1 MELPMKAMKAKAEA
15 MSSKGEP
22 MKTVKAKASASV
34 MAKAKKAMKN
44 KKAKASAS
52 VKAKAKK
59 ATKTK
64 KAKASAPVK
73 KAMQKAMKKAKA
85 KEGRCEICRLVHPLS
100 DLNVMRWTQDYTS
113 FTCNFCARGAAGSA
127 TNCCEC
133 VTSLC
138 KPRLVSPATDT
149 TENVCENQKDPT

>member
-1 MELPMKAMKAKAEA
+1 MELPKKAMKAKAEA

-85 KEGRCEICRLVHPLS
+85 KEGRCEICRLVHPLH
-100 DLNVMRWTQDYTS
+100 DLNAMRWTQDYTS

-127 TNCCEC
+127 TDLLRMCHLA
-133 VTSLC
+133 VQAQASITSH
-138 KPRLVSPATDT
+138 
-149 TENVCENQKDPT
+149 

>member
-1 MELPMKAMKAKAEA
+1 MELPKKAMKAKAEA

-59 ATKTK
+59 AMKTK

-73 KAMQKAMKKAKA
+73 KAMKKAKA
-85 KEGRCEICRLVHPLS
+85 KEGRCEICRLVHPLH
-100 DLNVMRWTQDYTS
+100 DLNAMRWTQDYTS

-127 TNCCEC
+127 TDLLRMCHLA
-133 VTSLC
+133 VQAQASITSH
-138 KPRLVSPATDT
+138 
-149 TENVCENQKDPT
+149 

>member
-1 MELPMKAMKAKAEA
+1 
-15 MSSKGEP
+15 MSLKGEP

-100 DLNVMRWTQDYTS
+100 DFNVMRWTQDYT

-127 TNCCEC
+127 TDLLRMCHLA
-133 VTSLC
+133 VQAQASITSH
-138 KPRLVSPATDT
+138 
-149 TENVCENQKDPT
+149 

>member
-1 MELPMKAMKAKAEA
+1 MELPKKAMKAKAEA

-64 KAKASAPVK
+64 KTKASAAVK
-73 KAMQKAMKKAKA
+73 KAMQKAIKKAIKKAKA
-85 KEGRCEICRLVHPLS
+85 KEGRCEICRLVHPLH
-100 DLNVMRWTQDYTS
+100 DLNAMRWTQDYTS

-127 TNCCEC
+127 TDLLRMCHLA
-133 VTSLC
+133 VQAQASITSH
-138 KPRLVSPATDT
+138 
-149 TENVCENQKDPT
+149 